1 MPGGGGE
8 REYLGRMKTILVPVD
23 FSALTGRLV
32 ACAADH
38 AKAIK
43 AKVVLLHVVHLQLG
57 AAVFDLE
64 TESASALLATMERSA
79 DAKLAALGRGLT
91 RRGVDFRVRR
101 LGGHPATVILEQA
114 RRMGAA
120 YIAIGSHGHTAFFDL
135 LLGSTASAVLRR
147 ARCPVLVVPAERP
160 LPGRAGRRR

>member
-1 MPGGGGE
+1 
-8 REYLGRMKTILVPVD
+8 MKTILVPVD

-32 ACAADH
+32 ARAADL

-64 TESASALLATMERSA
+64 TESASALLAAMERTA
-79 DAKLAALGRGLT
+79 DAKLAALGRGLA
-91 RRGVDFRVRR
+91 RRGVEFRVRR

-114 RRMGAA
+114 RRSAAA
-120 YIAIGSHGHTAFFDL
+120 YLAIGSHGHTAIFDL

-147 ARCPVLVVPAERP
+147 ARCPVLVVPAERLM
-160 LPGRAGRRR
+160 LPRVGRRR